1 MEKTDKRKLR
11 GQSKV
16 LAVQRC
22 ALELFATHGLEK
34 VTMDEIA
41 AQAKVAK
48 ATLYKYF
55 GSKEELYDAVVN
67 LYVDQ
72 VLAET
77 EAIFKGNLPF
87 QDKLAFV
94 LLNKVAASHVVTWE
108 YLARIL
114 AVDGP
119 LAERTGQRIETK
131 LKALM
136 RVFVEDGKAR
146 GFIDD
151 AIPFEVFYLY
161 SQVVRTGFQIK
172 MPQIRTALSG
182 DASVDQLVHL
192 YFYGILKSPPKTRAR
207 R

>member
-77 EAIFKGNLPF
+77 DPPADFMRATMQLK
-87 QDKLAFV
+87 
-94 LLNKVAASHVVTWE
+94 
-108 YLARIL
+108 
-114 AVDGP
+114 
-119 LAERTGQRIETK
+119 QR
-131 LKALM
+131 
-136 RVFVEDGKAR
+136 
-146 GFIDD
+146 
-151 AIPFEVFYLY
+151 
-161 SQVVRTGFQIK
+161 
-172 MPQIRTALSG
+172 
-182 DASVDQLVHL
+182 
-192 YFYGILKSPPKTRAR
+192 RAG
-207 R
+207 